1 MGIWGRFRAAFTGGS
16 DRVPDDVQPVPTGT
30 TDTVRAVASSEPM
43 TLTQLRDVDRER
55 AKTAGQNIRAYRAG
69 YIPATEAKTLLVPD
83 ENSRPPLR
91 LVTADS
97 GFELAIPD
105 GRLLDY
111 KTLALRH
118 FGIFAFR
125 VVGMSYQQNP
135 GQPFTFRDGQPVG
148 IRREPDN
155 QHDPYAVAL
164 TTGNPPRRFGYV
176 NKQRARWVGELLDDG
191 EHLEAIII
199 QSSAASPRA
208 LITTPNML
216 AHLRRP

>member
-1 MGIWGRFRAAFTGGS
+1 VARDWPLVLWHPTISLGEAVHRIGSLDTADAARARLQS
-16 DRVPDDVQPVPTGT
+16 
-30 TDTVRAVASSEPM
+30 
-43 TLTQLRDVDRER
+43 
-55 AKTAGQNIRAYRAG
+55 IRAFHAS
-69 YIPATEAKTLLVPD
+69 YIPAADAKKLLVPD
-83 ENSRPPLR
+83 ENGRPPLR

-97 GFELAIPD
+97 GFELAMPD

-135 GQPFTFRDGQPVG
+135 GRPFTFRDGQPVG

-164 TTGNPPRRFGYV
+164 TTGILARRFGYV
-176 NKQRARWVGELLDDG
+176 NKQRARWVAGLLDSG

-208 LITTPNML
+208 LITTPTML
-216 AHLRRP
+216 AHLRQP